1 MKAKGKYK
9 TFISTQ
15 GQIQYNEMWRRELIF
30 KKYYAEKWESMKI
43 MNYSIAK
50 GNIQKFVIKIVTFI
64 NLVIIQA
71 MDTDKVTDMID

>member
-43 MNYSIAK
+43 MNYSITK

>member
-43 MNYSIAK
+43 MNYSITK
-50 GNIQKFVIKIVTFI
+50 GNIQKFVIKIAAFI

>member
-1 MKAKGKYK
+1 MKVKGKYK

-15 GQIQYNEMWRRELIF
+15 GQIQYNEMWRELIF
-30 KKYYAEKWESMKI
+30 LKYYAEKWESMKI
-43 MNYSIAK
+43 MNYSITK
-50 GNIQKFVIKIVTFI
+50 GNIQKFFIKIVTFI

>member
-43 MNYSIAK
+43 MNYSITK
-50 GNIQKFVIKIVTFI
+50 GNIQKFVIKIVAFI

>member
-43 MNYSIAK
+43 MNYSITK
-50 GNIQKFVIKIVTFI
+50 GNIQKFVIKIAAFI

-71 MDTDKVTDMID
+71 MDTDMID

>member
-1 MKAKGKYK
+1 MKVKGKYK

-15 GQIQYNEMWRRELIF
+15 GKIQYNEMWRELIF
-30 KKYYAEKWESMKI
+30 LKYYAEKWESMKI
-43 MNYSIAK
+43 MNYSITK
-50 GNIQKFVIKIVTFI
+50 GNIQKFFIKIVTFI

>member
-30 KKYYAEKWESMKI
+30 KKYYAEKCESMKI
-43 MNYSIAK
+43 MNYSITK